1 MAKKSSLANF
11 AAAATAAKNMS
22 YQDREAES
30 NKEKTRLQRTAVSL
44 QQIKK
49 REEDTRPI
57 NESHVKALVESIA
70 VLGLIEP
77 LVLDRQNRLL
87 AGGHRL
93 EAIQQLKKENLS
105 AYKQHFLEDTI
116 PVRIMPF
123 DAAEEPER
131 ALQCEVAE
139 NEHRRDYTPAEVRIL
154 AERLKRGGYKR
165 LKGRPGQGEKSLVL
179 ALAFVVNK
187 SKRTIERYLKE
198 ENEEQQESAT
208 RVALF
213 AEQKNLRK
221 IHKSLLNWQKST
233 LETPD
238 TPKRASLAKKLP
250 GMLKLIDAAIEEIDI
265 PEVDTEDK
273 KSEAASR

>member
-1 MAKKSSLANF
+1 MPKKSSLANF

-22 YQDREAES
+22 HQDREAQS
-30 NKEKTRLQRTAVSL
+30 KTEKNRLQRTTVIL

-57 NESHVKALVESIA
+57 NEAHVNSLAESIA

-77 LVLDRQNRLL
+77 LVVDRQNRLL

-93 EAIQQLKKENLS
+93 AAIQQLKKENSS
-105 AYKQHFLEDTI
+105 AYEQHFPEEAI

-123 DAAEEPER
+123 DAEEDPER

-139 NEHRRDYTPAEVRIL
+139 NEHRRDYTPAEVRVL
-154 AERLKRGGYKR
+154 AERLKKGGFKR

-198 ENEEQQESAT
+198 ETEEQEESAT
-208 RVALF
+208 CVALL

-221 IHKSLLNWQKST
+221 IHKSLLNWQQGT

-250 GMLKLIDAAIEEIDI
+250 GMLKLIDAAIAEIDI
-265 PEVDTEDK
+265 PEVGTEDK
-273 KSEAASR
+273 KK

>member
-22 YQDREAES
+22 EQDRAAES
-30 NKEKTRLQRTAVSL
+30 NQEKNRLQRTTVIL

-57 NESHVKALVESIA
+57 NQSHVQALGESIA

-77 LVLDRQNRLL
+77 LVVDRQTRLL

-93 EAIQQLKKENLS
+93 AAIQQLKKENLS
-105 AYKQHFLEDTI
+105 AYQQHFSEDAI

-123 DAAEEPER
+123 DAEEDPER

-154 AERLKRGGYKR
+154 AERLKKGGFKR
-165 LKGRPGQGEKSLVL
+165 LKGRPGKGEKSLVL

-198 ENEEQQESAT
+198 ETEEPPKSAT
-208 RVALF
+208 RVALLG
-213 AEQKNLRK
+213 EQKNLRK
-221 IHKSLLNWQKST
+221 IHKSLLNWQKGT
-233 LETPD
+233 KDTPD

-250 GMLKLIDAAIEEIDI
+250 GILKLIDAAIAEIDI
-265 PEVDTEDK
+265 PEVEPEKTK
-273 KSEAASR
+273 K

>member
-1 MAKKSSLANF
+1 MPKKSSLANF

-22 YQDREAES
+22 HQDREAES
-30 NKEKTRLQRTAVSL
+30 NQEKNRLQRITVIL

-57 NESHVKALVESIA
+57 NESHVKSLVESIA

-77 LVLDRQNRLL
+77 IVVDRQNRLL

-93 EAIQQLKKENLS
+93 AAIQQLKQENLS
-105 AYKQHFLEDTI
+105 AYKQHFSEDAI

-123 DAAEEPER
+123 DAEEDPER

-154 AERLKRGGYKR
+154 AERLKKGGFKR
-165 LKGRPGQGEKSLVL
+165 LKGRPAKGEKSLVL

-198 ENEEQQESAT
+198 ETEEKQKSAT
-208 RVALF
+208 SDALL

-221 IHKSLLNWQKST
+221 IHKSLLNWQKAT

-250 GMLKLIDAAIEEIDI
+250 GMLKLIDAAIAEIKI
-265 PEVDTEDK
+265 TEIDTEDEEK
-273 KSEAASR
+273 